1 MTRIN
6 LIPVEELHKK
16 HLVAEAHEITRVF
29 GLARK
34 AQFDILKRRRKLPEH
49 FTMGQGHVLFFY
61 DKLAFISNRYEQ
73 LSDEMR
79 RRGYKPNQIP
89 REELLAGIDVRL
101 HNDYVPTPEA
111 IALSLERINLMM
123 PKGD

>member
-6 LIPVEELHKK
+6 LIPVENLHKK
-16 HLVAEAHEITRVF
+16 HLVAETHEITRVF
-29 GLARK
+29 GLASK
-34 AQFDILKRRRKLPEH
+34 AQFDIIKRRRKLPET
-49 FTMGQGHVLFFY
+49 FRMSEGHVLFFY
-61 DKLAFISNRYEQ
+61 DKLAFIANRYEQ

-101 HNDYVPTPEA
+101 NNSISFSTQ
-111 IALSLERINLMM
+111 R
-123 PKGD
+123 K